1 MGSDRVHRD
10 AIRAGHHEC
19 FGRSREK
26 HREMK
31 TLRITP
37 DIRLTNQNVEELA
50 RTMCVYMSPL
60 ERWNGK
66 GFDDAPFLSFETVL
80 EKENTG
86 FYVTVPASQAAL
98 VRKAIESAWPKV
110 AVEETEEPFTEAPHL
125 ASELSYERHYM
136 FSLRVD
142 RRTLGAL
149 PSVLETLRN
158 MSEGEK
164 VYIQVLATPAHRD
177 WYVGA
182 VEAYSRFKRG
192 DMPQKWRLDKKT
204 VGRTTLKI
212 LAHTV
217 YGAASVMTELL
228 TGEELEPLRLDG
240 GERAMILRDGRL
252 SEATLSKAK
261 GDAYEVQIRVGVVC
275 HNPAKAH
282 TLLRMVTMAFRE
294 LDGDN
299 MLVSAPTN
307 PEKTFQRM
315 KERKMSPS
323 LQKDYFSVA
332 ELSRLHL
339 LPTAEYQEKYHIPNI
354 AQLETE
360 VPSAFTNGGL
370 YFGDVTYKKATIPVY
385 HPTNNHD
392 ILCLPRVYIGGMGSG
407 KTRGAAANM
416 VVEAVHNGF
425 GALAIDPAKGEI
437 YEEVSSVLPSDEI
450 IHIRLGKRPI
460 ALDWREVA
468 HSPKARNRLANTI
481 LGFFDQADLEAGGQT
496 SRFLRAAVMALRTGR
511 LSEMLRIF
519 QDEDYREQVIS
530 VMPDS
535 IHKTTLKQYHE
546 SSESRQN
553 QILSPILNRLDTILG
568 DEYLA
573 ECMDADDGIDMVALM
588 EQKKAIIIDV
598 PKSELGAEAVNLIIN
613 LLCTKI
619 DLAMTLRK
627 AQHPF
632 FVLLDEPHQFLR
644 SVNIWKSAAVE
655 SRKWRVGYC
664 WFFHSW
670 DQLPAD
676 LIEIIKSAGPHY
688 TIYASSKKTFRD
700 LAEEIA
706 PFTIEDGI
714 RLKRFHAINVL
725 RSEDGMQKP
734 FIAKM
739 AAPPSKRKK
748 REGGD

>member
-1 MGSDRVHRD
+1 MT
-10 AIRAGHHEC
+10 
-19 FGRSREK
+19 
-26 HREMK
+26 

-37 DIRLTNQNVEELA
+37 DSRLTNQNVEELA

-66 GFDDAPFLSFETVL
+66 GFDDASFLSFETVL
-80 EKENTG
+80 EKENTC
-86 FYVTVPASQAAL
+86 FYVTVPTSQVAL
-98 VRKAIESAWPKV
+98 ARKAIESTWAKV
-110 AVEETEEPFTEAPHL
+110 AVEEVSEPFTEVPYLTAT
-125 ASELSYERHYM
+125 LSYERHYM

-149 PSVLETLRN
+149 PSALETLRS
-158 MSEGEK
+158 MEEGEK
-164 VYIQVLATPAHRD
+164 VYIQVLATPAHKD
-177 WYVGA
+177 WFMGA
-182 VEAYSRFKRG
+182 VEAYERFKQG
-192 DMPQKWRLDKKT
+192 DMPKKMKIDKKS
-204 VGRTTLKI
+204 VGRTALKA
-212 LAHTV
+212 LTHTV

-228 TGEELEPLRLDG
+228 TGEELEPLKLDG
-240 GERAMILRDGRL
+240 NERAMILRDGRL
-252 SEATLSKAK
+252 SDATLTKTK

-275 HNPAKAH
+275 QNNTKAH
-282 TLLRMVTMAFRE
+282 ALLRMVTMAFRD

-299 MLVSAPTN
+299 MLVSAISN
-307 PEKTFQRM
+307 SRKTFERM
-315 KERKMSPS
+315 KQRKLSS
-323 LQKDYFSVA
+323 LVNKDYFSIA
-332 ELSRLHL
+332 ELSRFHL

-360 VPSAFTNGGL
+360 VPAVFTRKGL
-370 YFGDVTYKKATIPVY
+370 YFGDVTYKKTTIPVY

-407 KTRGAAANM
+407 KTRGAATNL
-416 VVEAVHNGF
+416 VVEAVRNGF

-437 YEEVSSVLPSDEI
+437 YEEVSSVLPRDQI
-450 IHIRLGKRPI
+450 IHIRLGQTPI

-496 SRFLRAAVMALRTGR
+496 SRFLRAAVMAMQTGR
-511 LSEMLRIF
+511 LSEILYIF

-530 VMPDS
+530 TMPDS
-535 IHKTTLKQYHE
+535 IHKATLVQYHE
-546 SSESRQN
+546 SSESRKN

-568 DEYLA
+568 DEYLS
-573 ECMDADDGIDMVALM
+573 ECMDAEEGLDMVELM
-588 EQKKAIIIDV
+588 SQNKAVIIDV
-598 PKSELGAEAVNLIIN
+598 PKRELGPEAVNLIIN

-644 SVNIWKSAAVE
+644 SAKIWKSAAVE

-670 DQLPAD
+670 EQIPSD
-676 LIEIIKSAGPHY
+676 LTEIIKSAGPHY
-688 TIYASSKKTFRD
+688 TVYASSKKTFKD

-714 RLKRFHAINVL
+714 RLKQFHAINVL
-725 RSEDGMQKP
+725 RSDDGMQKP

-739 AAPPSKRKK
+739 AAPPSKRKG
-748 REGGD
+748 RE

>member
-1 MGSDRVHRD
+1 
-10 AIRAGHHEC
+10 
-19 FGRSREK
+19 
-26 HREMK
+26 MK

-37 DIRLTNQNVEELA
+37 DSRLTNQNAEELA

-86 FYVTVPASQAAL
+86 FYVTVPASQVAL
-98 VRKAIESAWPKV
+98 ARKAIESTWPKV
-110 AVEETEEPFTEAPHL
+110 AVEEVEEPFIESPYLTAT
-125 ASELSYERHYM
+125 LSYERHYM

-149 PSVLETLRN
+149 PSVLETIRS
-158 MSEGEK
+158 MDEGEK
-164 VYIQVLATPAHRD
+164 VYIQVLAAPAHKD
-177 WYVGA
+177 WFMGA
-182 VEAYSRFKRG
+182 VEAYERFKQG
-192 DMPQKWRLDKKT
+192 DMPKKMKMDKKS
-204 VGRTTLKI
+204 VGRTTLKA
-212 LAHTV
+212 LTHVV
-217 YGAASVMTELL
+217 YGTASVMSELL
-228 TGEELEPLRLDG
+228 TGEELEPLKLDG
-240 GERAMILRDGRL
+240 NERAMILRDGRL
-252 SEATLSKAK
+252 SDATLSKTK

-275 HNPAKAH
+275 RDNTKAH
-282 TLLRMVTMAFRE
+282 ALLRMVTMAFRD

-299 MLVSAPTN
+299 MLVAAPTN
-307 PEKTFQRM
+307 PERTFQRM

-323 LQKDYFSVA
+323 LQKDYFSIA

-354 AQLETE
+354 AQFETE
-360 VPSAFTNGGL
+360 VPAAFTKGGL
-370 YFGDVTYKKATIPVY
+370 YFGDVTYKKTTVPVY
-385 HPTNNHD
+385 HPTHNHD

-407 KTRGAAANM
+407 KTRGAAANLA
-416 VVEAVHNGF
+416 VEAVWNGF

-437 YEEVSSVLPSDEI
+437 YEEVSSVLPAEKI
-450 IHIRLGKRPI
+450 IHIRLGQTPV

-468 HSPKARNRLANTI
+468 HSPKARNRLANAI

-496 SRFLRAAVMALRTGR
+496 SRFLRAAVMAMQTGR
-511 LSEMLRIF
+511 LSEILYIF

-530 VMPDS
+530 TMPDS
-535 IHKTTLKQYHE
+535 IHKATLVQYHE
-546 SSESRQN
+546 SSESRKN

-568 DEYLA
+568 DEYLS
-573 ECMDADDGIDMVALM
+573 ECMDAEEGLDMVELM
-588 EQKKAIIIDV
+588 SQKKAIIIDV
-598 PKSELGAEAVNLIIN
+598 PKRELGPEAVNLIIN

-644 SVNIWKSAAVE
+644 SAKIWKSAAVE

-670 DQLPAD
+670 EQIPND
-676 LIEIIKSAGPHY
+676 LVEIIKAAGPHY
-688 TIYASSKKTFRD
+688 TIYASSKKTFKD

-714 RLKRFHAINVL
+714 KLKQFHAINVL

-734 FIAKM
+734 FIAQM
-739 AAPPSKRKK
+739 APPPSKRKK
-748 REGGD
+748 

>member
-1 MGSDRVHRD
+1 
-10 AIRAGHHEC
+10 
-19 FGRSREK
+19 
-26 HREMK
+26 MK

-37 DIRLTNQNVEELA
+37 DSRLTNQNTEELA

-86 FYVTVPASQAAL
+86 FYVTVPASQVAL
-98 VRKAIESAWPKV
+98 AQKAIESTWAKV
-110 AVEETEEPFTEAPHL
+110 AVEEVSEPFTEVPYLTAT
-125 ASELSYERHYM
+125 LSYERHYM

-149 PSVLETLRN
+149 PSALETLRS
-158 MSEGEK
+158 MEEGEK
-164 VYIQVLATPAHRD
+164 VYIQVLATPAHKD
-177 WYVGA
+177 WFMGA
-182 VEAYSRFKRG
+182 VEAYERFKQG
-192 DMPQKWRLDKKT
+192 DMPKKMKIDKKS
-204 VGRTTLKI
+204 VGRTALKA
-212 LAHTV
+212 LTHTV

-228 TGEELEPLRLDG
+228 TGEELEPLKLDG
-240 GERAMILRDGRL
+240 SERAMILRDGRL
-252 SEATLSKAK
+252 SDATLSKTK

-275 HNPAKAH
+275 HDHAKSHA
-282 TLLRMVTMAFRE
+282 LLRMVTMAFRE

-299 MLVSAPTN
+299 MLAPTISN
-307 PEKTFQRM
+307 PRKTFEKMKQR
-315 KERKMSPS
+315 KLSS
-323 LQKDYFSVA
+323 LTNKDYFSIA

-339 LPTAEYQEKYHIPNI
+339 LPTSEYQEKYHIPNI

-360 VPSAFTNGGL
+360 VPAAFTRGGL
-370 YFGDVTYKKATIPVY
+370 YFGGVTYKKTTIPVY

-416 VVEAVHNGF
+416 VVEAVRNGF
-425 GALAIDPAKGEI
+425 GALVIDPAKGEI
-437 YEEVSSVLPSDEI
+437 YEEVSSVLPRNQV
-450 IHIRLGKRPI
+450 IHIRLGQYPI

-468 HSPKARNRLANTI
+468 HSPKARNRLANTM

-496 SRFLRAAVMALRTGR
+496 SRFLRAAVMAMQTGR
-511 LSEMLRIF
+511 LSEILYIF

-530 VMPDS
+530 TMPDS
-535 IHKTTLKQYHE
+535 IHKTTLVQYHE
-546 SSESRQN
+546 FSDSRQN
-553 QILSPILNRLDTILG
+553 QVLSPILNRLDAILG
-568 DEYLA
+568 DEYLS
-573 ECMDADDGIDMVALM
+573 ECMDAEEGLDMVELM
-588 EQKKAIIIDV
+588 SQKKAIIIDV
-598 PKSELGAEAVNLIIN
+598 PKRELGAEAVNLIIN

-644 SVNIWKSAAVE
+644 SAKIWKSAAVE

-670 DQLPAD
+670 EQIPSD
-676 LIEIIKSAGPHY
+676 LTEIIKSAGPHY
-688 TIYASSKKTFRD
+688 TVYASSKKTFKD

-714 RLKRFHAINVL
+714 RLKQFHAINVL
-725 RSEDGMQKP
+725 RSDDGMQKP

-739 AAPPSKRKK
+739 AAPPSKRKG
-748 REGGD
+748 RE